1 MAETYEKL
9 ISLAETI
16 RTNVLPESNTAG
28 LVGRMLREI
37 IEKVREVNTSSSGA
51 VTDMTVT
58 PSADATS
65 VSLLFVLKAGERA
78 MRHTV
83 TLPVVGSTAAGVVTP
98 ATLADITSQLNS
110 MSQNIINLANS
121 SATQEKGIVD

>member
-1 MAETYEKL
+1 M
-9 ISLAETI
+9 AETI
-16 RTNVLPESNTAG
+16 RTNTLPESNTAG
-28 LVGRMLREI
+28 LVGRMLRDI
-37 IEKVREVNTSSSGA
+37 IDKVQEVNTSSSGA

-83 TLPVVGSTAAGVVTP
+83 TLPVVSSTAAGVVTP

-121 SATQEKGIVD
+121 SAAQEKGIVDLKQN